1 MNHIYKVVWSKTTN
15 SLVVVSELAS
25 SQGKAA
31 SVVSKGYKL
40 SSVFKK
46 SFQLTALS
54 ALLISVMPAAQAAI
68 AVGASTVTNWNGA
81 VSVSLN
87 GASATGASVPY
98 NYHTPNN
105 ENYPDQGNNSNSS
118 NIYSGTLSAAQSIA
132 IGINAT
138 SQSGSIALGDNSRA
152 TGGLSLAL
160 GAFSQTNQAGAIA
173 LGTSALASGFNSFA
187 TMRQAA
193 ATADFAIAMGTAAN
207 ANATNS
213 IAMGSSALALG
224 NQSIAIGSAAMEKK
238 VGSAG
243 GESYRT
249 DYVGTTNTK
258 AQGDRTIAFGVNT
271 STTSNDSIAIGS
283 NSKTN
288 SGTGA
293 IAIGW
298 CSSTSYQDSVAIGS
312 NATANG
318 GYSLAL
324 GYNATSTN
332 LTSISIGWNA
342 AASNT
347 GGGHSQGAVAIG
359 PKTTA
364 LGNQSVVLGAS
375 ASAVEQATAIGND
388 SKANGF
394 GSIVIG
400 GDDTGYS
407 RNPNSDPYTPTALGG
422 ERIGYLANTATGD
435 NSNYR
440 SSLSSGIG
448 SVVVGVHGQAL
459 SNGSTAI
466 GVYSTAGD
474 NGITFTNDTT
484 STTAIEATAIGAL
497 SRAKSIRSSAIG
509 YSAEA
514 LGNYSTVVG
523 ANSTANG
530 TSSLALGHNSTAYS
544 TYSLA
549 AGYNASANLS
559 NSTAI
564 GSSSNAS
571 GLNAIAL
578 GTGAQALNTN
588 TISIGTGNIV
598 SGENSG
604 AIGDPNNITG
614 SNSYALGNNNV
625 IYANNS
631 FAVGNSIYIS
641 DTAQNTLAFGTN
653 ISVPTSTKTNN
664 TLIGT
669 SAKIQGGESS
679 IAFGTNATVSN
690 SVQSSAIAIGNQS
703 KVEAAVGGIAIGNG
717 STISS
722 SANNGS
728 IALGQK
734 TNVTGV
740 SSIALGNN
748 ASVTGTQQGSVAIG
762 NNTNV
767 TNTGQGTV
775 AVGSDTNVTVGN
787 AVAIGDHVNVKG
799 QRSIAIGSSSNV
811 AEGVVNATTIGT
823 GSNVTQNDGTAVGYN
838 AIVSNYNGLA
848 LGANA
853 TSTAQR
859 AVALGADSVAG
870 REGWDQAAYDPYIP
884 ANANTSQSAAI
895 TATKATNNY
904 GAVSVGSDT
913 VKRQIINVAA
923 GSADSDAVN
932 VAQLKAAIG
941 SVNTSWNIQENGT
954 QKDIVN
960 AGDNVSFANGTGTTA
975 NVSVDSTGKTST
987 VKYSVNKSGLSVATD
1002 GTVTAAANGDNFATA
1017 EQVAKAINDSEKTTT
1032 VEKGSDKVSVTG
1044 TTTGTKTNYVV
1055 DLSNAAKS
1063 SLDKADSALQS
1074 WTAQVNGANAKVVN
1088 QTNNTVNFV
1097 NGTNT
1102 IVKAD
1107 ANGNISVSTADNVTF
1122 NTVNASSFNAGNISI
1137 GTNGINAGNTTITN
1151 VANGINASDA
1161 VNVSQLNATNANV
1174 TNNTQNITK
1183 NAADIQSTKDGL
1195 NATNATVAGNTAN
1208 ITNNTNAIA
1217 NNTAAINKG
1226 INFGNGTTDNNFALG
1241 DTINVTSDSNIV
1253 VNTEDDG
1260 VKLSLADN
1268 VTVGN
1273 VTVNNTFKA
1282 GDVTINSTGIDA
1294 GNHAITN
1301 VANGTQDSDAVN
1313 LSQLNATNANVTNN
1327 TQNITNNTAAIAN
1340 NTANISNNTNA
1351 IANNTQNITKNAAD
1365 IQSTKDGLNA
1375 TNATVAGNTANIT
1388 NNTNAIANNTAAIN
1402 KGINFGNGTT
1412 DNNFALGSTINVTS
1426 DSNIEVST
1434 VADGVKLALASSIA
1448 VDNLTANNSVK
1459 VGNVAL
1465 TQAGIN
1471 AGNHAITNVTNGTNA
1486 TDAVNLSQLN
1496 ASKSSVEAGDNVAVT
1511 STSDANGTVY
1521 TVNANTSTVSNGSDK
1536 VTVTSSSTGNHTTN
1550 YAVDLSEAA
1559 KSSLNKADSALQ
1571 SWTAQVNGA
1580 DAKVVNQTNNT
1591 VNFVN
1596 GTNTIVK
1603 ADANGNI
1610 SVSTA
1615 DNVTFNTV
1623 NASTFN
1629 AGNVSISNSGINAG
1643 NHTIT
1648 NVANGTQGSD
1658 AVNLSQLN
1666 ATNANVTNNTNNI
1679 ANNTKNITNVTNLVN
1694 QGFNIGADNGTDDN
1708 VKLGEKVDFNGDG
1721 NIVTTVTNNAIAF
1734 ALSNTLNLTDAG
1746 SVTMGDTVVNGSGM
1760 IINNGSTNNQ
1770 TVSLT
1775 KDGLNNGGN
1784 TITNVANGSNA
1795 TDAVNLSQ
1803 LNAGKSSV
1811 EAGDNVAVTSTSDA
1825 NGTVYTV
1832 NANSSTVS
1840 NGSDKITVTQTDA
1853 GNHTSNYA
1861 VDLSEA
1867 AKSSLNKADS
1877 ALQSW
1882 TAQVN
1887 GTDAKVVNQTNNTVN
1902 FVNGT
1907 NTIVKADANGNI
1919 SVSTADNVTFNT
1931 VNASTFNAGGVS
1943 ISNSGI
1949 NAGNT
1954 TITNVAN
1961 GTQDSDAVNLS
1972 QLNATNANVTNNTNN
1987 IANNTQN
1994 ITNNANNIA
2003 NNTQN
2008 ITNNTAAIANNT
2020 ANISNNTNAIANNT
2034 AAINKGINFGNGM
2047 TDNNFALGDTI
2058 NVTSDSNIVVNTED
2072 DGVKLSLADNVT
2084 VGNVTVNNTFKAGD
2098 VTINSTGIDA
2108 GNHAI
2113 TNVANGTQDSDAV
2126 NLSQLN
2132 ATNAN
2137 VTNNTQNIT
2146 NNTAAI
2152 ANNTA
2157 NITNNTN
2164 AIANNAAN
2172 ITNNTNAINKG
2183 INFGNGTT
2191 AYNFALGST
2200 INVTSDSNIEV
2211 STVADGVK
2219 LALASSIAVN
2229 NITVNDTFKAGDVTI
2244 NSTGIDAGNHT
2255 ITNVAKGVNATDAV
2269 NLSQLES
2276 YVGDN
2281 SYNWN
2286 LSDGNNSSAVADN
2299 STVTITGSANA
2310 DSANTSGI
2318 VTELNGTNVSVDLSN
2333 KTKADIQQGVDA
2345 NTTVNTKG
2353 ITFAADSGT
2362 ATERKL
2368 GETLAINGDGDLIN
2382 TTVSAGKVEVAA
2394 SDKLKDAVNNA
2405 TTALQNWTAQ
2415 VNGADAKVVN
2425 QTNNTVNFVNGTNT
2439 IVKADANGN
2448 ISVST
2453 ADNVTFNT
2461 VNASTFNAGNVS
2473 ISNSGINAGNHTI
2486 TNVANGTQG
2495 GDAVNLS
2502 QLNAT
2507 NANVTNNTNNIA
2519 NNTKNITNVT
2529 NLVNQGFNIGADNG
2543 ADDNVKLSEKVDFN
2557 GDGNIVTTV
2566 TNNAI
2571 AFALSHTLNLTD
2583 AGSVTMGDTVV
2594 NGSGMIINNGSTN
2607 NQTVSLTKDGLNNGG
2622 NTITNVANGSN
2633 ATDAVNLSQLNAGKS
2648 SVEAGDNVAVTST
2661 SDANG
2666 TVYTVNANTSTV
2678 SNGSNK
2684 ITVTQTDAGNHTSN
2698 YAVDLSDAA
2707 KASLD
2712 KADSALQSL
2721 TTSADGAKAQT
2732 LDKDNSNA
2740 NFISGSN
2747 IRLTPS
2753 ADGIMIATA
2762 ENVTFTNVNTTNF
2775 KAGDVTI
2782 NSTGIDAGN
2791 HTITNVAKGVN
2802 ATDAVNLS
2810 QLESYVGDNSYNW
2823 NLSDGTNS
2831 SAVADNSTVAITG
2844 SANGDGANTS
2854 GIVTELNGT
2863 NVSVDLSDKAKE
2875 SLDKADSALQSW
2887 TAQVNGTDA
2896 KVVNQTNNTVNF
2908 VDGSNIN
2915 ITNDNG
2921 TIKVATADN
2930 VTFNTVNA
2938 STFNAGNVSISNSGI
2953 NAGNHTITNVS
2964 NGTKDSDAV
2973 NLSQLNA
2980 TNANVTNNT
2989 NNIAN
2994 NTQNITSNT
3003 NAINKGINFGNGTT
3017 ANNFALGSTINV
3029 TSDSNI
3035 VVNTTNAGVQLGLAD
3050 NIAVDNV
3057 TVNNTFKAGDVTINN
3072 NGIDAGNHAITN
3084 VTNGTNATD
3093 AVNVSQLNASKSSV
3107 EAGDNVAVTSTS
3119 DANGTVYTVNANTST
3134 VSNGSN
3140 KITVT
3145 QTDAGNHTSNYAVD
3159 LSDAAKASLDKADSA
3174 LQSLTTSADGAKA
3187 QTLDKDNSNANFI
3200 SGSNIRL
3207 TPSADGITIATA
3219 ENVTFTNVNTTN
3231 FKAGDVTINS
3241 TGIDA
3246 GNHTITNVAAGTNKT
3261 DAVNLGQL
3269 EQFIGDNSYNWN
3281 LSDGTNSSA
3290 VADNSTVAIEG
3301 SANGDSANTSG
3312 IVTMLDGTNVSV
3324 DLSDKAK
3331 VSLDKADS
3339 ALQSWTAQVNGA
3351 DAKVVNQTNNTVN
3364 FVNGTNTIVKADA
3377 NGNISVSTADNV
3389 TFNTVNASTFNAG
3402 NVSISNSGINAGNHT
3417 ITNVANGTQGSDAV
3431 NLSQLNATNANV
3443 TNNTNNI
3450 ANNTQNITNVTNL
3463 VNQGFNIGADNGTD
3477 DNVKLSEK
3485 VDFNGDG
3492 NIVTTVTN
3500 NAIAFALSHT
3510 LNLTG
3515 TGSVTMGDTVVN
3527 GSGMIIN
3534 NGSTNNQTVSLT
3546 KDGLNNGGNTI
3557 TNVANGS
3564 NATDAVNLSQL
3575 NAGKSS
3581 VEAGDNV
3588 AVTST
3593 SGANGTV
3600 YTVNANTSTVS
3611 NGSDKITVTQTD
3623 AGNHTSNYAV
3633 DLSDAA
3639 KASLDK
3645 ADNALQSWTAQVN
3658 GADAKVVNQ
3667 TNNTVNFV
3675 NGTNTIVKAD
3685 ANGNISV
3692 STADNVTFNTVNAST
3707 FNAGDV
3713 SFNTSGINAGNHT
3726 ITNVANGSNASDA
3739 VNVAQ
3744 LEANTTRYYSVN
3756 STVAGNRN
3764 NDGATGINAMAAGAN
3779 AVASGDNATAIGQ
3792 GTKANSAA
3800 AIAIGNNAN
3809 ATSSRND
3816 SVIAI
3821 GNNAQST
3828 GSYSIAVG
3836 TNSVANHTWSMAMG
3850 ISAKAIDDYATAL
3863 GSSAQ
3868 ATSQWTTAL
3877 GAGANATG
3885 SAATAVGSNTTA
3897 TAGGATVVGY
3907 NSSVTGA
3914 NTTALGNN
3922 INVDTEGS
3930 VVLGNGSAAASA
3942 TTETTATVNN
3952 LTYSGFAGADNVATG
3967 DYVSV
3972 GSVGEE
3978 RQIKNV
3984 AAGNVSATS
3993 TDAINGSQLYATQN
4007 VIGNVAN
4014 SVVNNFGGNATVD
4027 QNGNITFTDIGG
4039 TGANTIHDA
4048 IQNVSNVA
4056 NMGWNVQANG
4066 DTATKVAPGDT
4077 VQFINGQNIE
4087 IDRDGTNI
4095 TVATANNVTFTNV
4108 NTTTLTAGPVT
4119 INSTGID
4126 AGNHTITNVGK
4137 GVNATDAVN
4146 LSQLESYVGD
4156 NSYNWNLSDGNNSSA
4171 VADNSTVTI
4180 TGSANADS
4188 ANTSGIVTELNGT
4201 NVSVDLSNKTKA
4213 DIQQGVDANTTVNTK
4228 GITFA
4233 ADSGTAT
4240 ERKLGETLAING
4252 DGDLINTTVS
4262 AGKVEVAASDKLKDA
4277 VNNATTAL
4285 QNWTAQVNGADA
4297 KVVNQTNNTVNFVDG
4312 SNINITNDNGT
4323 IKVATADN
4331 VSFNSVNTTEFKA
4344 GDVTINSTG
4353 INVGNHTITNVANGT
4368 QDSDAVNLSQ
4378 LNATNANVTNNTNN
4392 IANNT
4397 ANITNNTNAIAN
4409 NTAAINKGINFGNG
4423 TTDNNFALGST
4434 INVTS
4439 DSNIEV
4445 STVADGVKLALAS
4458 SIAVNNVTVND
4469 TFKAGDVTINSTGID
4484 AGNHTI
4490 TNVVKGVNATDAVN
4504 LSQLNASKSSV
4515 EAGDNVAVTSTSDA
4529 NGTVYT
4535 VNANTSTVSNGSDK
4549 VTVTSSST
4557 GNHTTNYAV
4566 DLSEAAKAS
4575 LDKADS
4581 ALQSWTAQVNGADAK
4596 VVNQTNNTVNF
4607 VNGTN
4612 TIVKADANGN
4622 ISVSTADNVTF
4633 NTVNAST
4640 FNAGGVSISNSG
4652 INAGNTTIT
4661 NVANGTQDSD
4671 AVNLSQLNATNA
4683 NVTNNTNNIA
4693 NNTQNITNNAN
4704 NIANNTAN
4712 ITNNTNAI
4720 NKGINFGNGST
4731 ANNFALGST
4740 INVTSDSNIVVNTTS
4755 SGVQLGLADSIAVGN
4770 VTVNDTFKAGDVT
4783 INNNGIDAGNH
4794 TITNVAAGTNA
4805 TDAVNLAQLESY
4817 VGDNSYNWNLSDGNN
4832 SSAVADNSTVTI
4844 TGSANA
4850 DSANISGIVTEL
4862 NGTNVSVDLSNKTKA
4877 DIQQGIDANT
4887 TVNSKGITFAADSGT
4902 ATERKL
4908 GETLAIN
4915 GDGDLIN
4922 TTVSAGKV
4930 EVAASDKL
4938 KGAVNNAT
4946 TALQSWTAQVN
4957 GADAKVVDQTNNTVN
4972 FVDGSNINI
4981 TNDNGT
4987 IKVATTDNV
4996 TFNTVNASTF
5006 NAGNVSISNSGINA
5020 GNHTITNVSNGTK
5033 DSDAVNLSQLNATNA
5048 NVTNNTNNIANNT
5061 QNIKSVTNLVNQG
5074 FNIGADNGTDDNVKL
5089 GEKVDFNGDGNIVTT
5104 VTNNAIAFALSHTLN
5119 LTDAGSVTMGDT
5131 VVNSTGMIINNGS
5144 TDNQTVSLTKDGLNN
5159 GGNTITNVAA
5169 GNVSA
5174 TSTDAINGSQLYA
5187 TQNVIG
5193 NVANSVVNN
5202 FGGNAAVDQN
5212 GNITFTDIGGT
5223 GANTI
5228 HDAILNVSNVANMGW
5243 NVQAN
5248 GDTATKVVPGGTVQ
5262 FINGQNIEISRNGT
5276 NITVATA
5283 DNVTF
5288 NNVNTTTLTAGP
5300 VTINNSG
5307 IDAGATQIKN
5317 VAAGTEDTDAVNY
5330 KQLKD
5335 AVSNSSTT
5343 WNLTDNN
5350 DTANSTTVGNDST
5363 VSFNNGTNTV
5373 AVVNGTNVSYSLAD
5387 NIALT
5392 NNGSVTV
5399 GNTTVDNA
5407 GISVGD
5413 NVTVTNTGF
5422 VAGNVTVK
5430 QDGINA
5436 GGNKITGVA
5445 DGDISA
5451 NSTDAVNGGQL
5462 YNVIQNATAGV
5473 KTEVEAGKN
5482 IVVTN
5487 STGANGQTVYTVETA
5502 KEVDFDKVTVGNV
5515 TINKDTNKVSGIANG
5530 DISATSSDAINGS
5543 QLYTANQNVADHLG
5557 GGSKVDENGN
5567 VTAPTYTVVTNPS
5580 TNATTTANNVGDAIN
5595 GLNTAI
5601 SKPLTFAADSGSN
5614 SEMRLGSTV
5623 SIKGGV
5629 SDSTKLSDNN
5639 IGVVSDGKG
5648 NLTVKLAKD
5657 ISGLNSVTTGDTT
5670 MNSEGITI
5678 KNGAAGSPVSLTKNG
5693 LNNGGNR
5700 ITNVA
5705 PGEVS
5710 QDSTD
5715 AVNGSQLH
5723 ATNQQVVRNAQA
5735 INQVANHVNK
5745 VDRNLRAG
5753 IAGAMAAGGL
5763 YHATLPGKSM
5773 VAAGVG
5779 TYRGESAIAV
5789 GYSRLSDN
5797 GKLGV
5802 KFSVNG
5808 NTRGDTG
5815 AAASVGY
5822 QW

>member
-105 ENYPDQGNNSNSS
+105 ENYLDQGNNSNSS

-288 SGTGA
+288 AGTGA

-1107 ANGNISVSTADNVTF
+1107 ANGNISVSTTDNVTF

-1151 VANGINASDA
+1151 VANGTNASDA

-1174 TNNTQNITK
+1174 TNNTQNITNNTAAIANNTANISNNTNAIANNTQNIMK

-1226 INFGNGTTDNNFALG
+1226 INFGNGTTA
-1241 DTINVTSDSNIV
+1241 
-1253 VNTEDDG
+1253 
-1260 VKLSLADN
+1260 
-1268 VTVGN
+1268 
-1273 VTVNNTFKA
+1273 
-1282 GDVTINSTGIDA
+1282 
-1294 GNHAITN
+1294 
-1301 VANGTQDSDAVN
+1301 
-1313 LSQLNATNANVTNN
+1313 
-1327 TQNITNNTAAIAN
+1327 
-1340 NTANISNNTNA
+1340 
-1351 IANNTQNITKNAAD
+1351 
-1365 IQSTKDGLNA
+1365 
-1375 TNATVAGNTANIT
+1375 
-1388 NNTNAIANNTAAIN
+1388 
-1402 KGINFGNGTT
+1402 
-1412 DNNFALGSTINVTS
+1412 NNFALGSTINVTS

-1571 SWTAQVNGA
+1571 SWTAQVNGV

-1629 AGNVSISNSGINAG
+1629 AGNVSISNNGINAG
-1643 NHTIT
+1643 NTTIT
-1648 NVANGTQGSD
+1648 NVANGTNASD

-1666 ATNANVTNNTNNI
+1666 ATNANVT
-1679 ANNTKNITNVTNLVN
+1679 NNTKNITNVTNLVN
-1694 QGFNIGADNGTDDN
+1694 QGFNIGADNGADDN

-1746 SVTMGDTVVNGSGM
+1746 SVTMGDTVVNSTGM
-1760 IINNGSTNNQ
+1760 LINNGSTDNQ

-1784 TITNVANGSNA
+1784 TITG
-1795 TDAVNLSQ
+1795 
-1803 LNAGKSSV
+1803 
-1811 EAGDNVAVTSTSDA
+1811 
-1825 NGTVYTV
+1825 
-1832 NANSSTVS
+1832 
-1840 NGSDKITVTQTDA
+1840 
-1853 GNHTSNYA
+1853 
-1861 VDLSEA
+1861 
-1867 AKSSLNKADS
+1867 
-1877 ALQSW
+1877 
-1882 TAQVN
+1882 
-1887 GTDAKVVNQTNNTVN
+1887 
-1902 FVNGT
+1902 
-1907 NTIVKADANGNI
+1907 
-1919 SVSTADNVTFNT
+1919 
-1931 VNASTFNAGGVS
+1931 
-1943 ISNSGI
+1943 
-1949 NAGNT
+1949 
-1954 TITNVAN
+1954 
-1961 GTQDSDAVNLS
+1961 
-1972 QLNATNANVTNNTNN
+1972 
-1987 IANNTQN
+1987 
-1994 ITNNANNIA
+1994 
-2003 NNTQN
+2003 
-2008 ITNNTAAIANNT
+2008 
-2020 ANISNNTNAIANNT
+2020 
-2034 AAINKGINFGNGM
+2034 
-2047 TDNNFALGDTI
+2047 
-2058 NVTSDSNIVVNTED
+2058 
-2072 DGVKLSLADNVT
+2072 
-2084 VGNVTVNNTFKAGD
+2084 
-2098 VTINSTGIDA
+2098 
-2108 GNHAI
+2108 
-2113 TNVANGTQDSDAV
+2113 
-2126 NLSQLN
+2126 
-2132 ATNAN
+2132 
-2137 VTNNTQNIT
+2137 
-2146 NNTAAI
+2146 
-2152 ANNTA
+2152 
-2157 NITNNTN
+2157 
-2164 AIANNAAN
+2164 
-2172 ITNNTNAINKG
+2172 
-2183 INFGNGTT
+2183 
-2191 AYNFALGST
+2191 
-2200 INVTSDSNIEV
+2200 
-2211 STVADGVK
+2211 
-2219 LALASSIAVN
+2219 
-2229 NITVNDTFKAGDVTI
+2229 
-2244 NSTGIDAGNHT
+2244 
-2255 ITNVAKGVNATDAV
+2255 
-2269 NLSQLES
+2269 
-2276 YVGDN
+2276 
-2281 SYNWN
+2281 
-2286 LSDGNNSSAVADN
+2286 
-2299 STVTITGSANA
+2299 
-2310 DSANTSGI
+2310 
-2318 VTELNGTNVSVDLSN
+2318 
-2333 KTKADIQQGVDA
+2333 
-2345 NTTVNTKG
+2345 
-2353 ITFAADSGT
+2353 
-2362 ATERKL
+2362 
-2368 GETLAINGDGDLIN
+2368 
-2382 TTVSAGKVEVAA
+2382 
-2394 SDKLKDAVNNA
+2394 
-2405 TTALQNWTAQ
+2405 
-2415 VNGADAKVVN
+2415 
-2425 QTNNTVNFVNGTNT
+2425 
-2439 IVKADANGN
+2439 
-2448 ISVST
+2448 
-2453 ADNVTFNT
+2453 
-2461 VNASTFNAGNVS
+2461 
-2473 ISNSGINAGNHTI
+2473 
-2486 TNVANGTQG
+2486 
-2495 GDAVNLS
+2495 
-2502 QLNAT
+2502 
-2507 NANVTNNTNNIA
+2507 
-2519 NNTKNITNVT
+2519 
-2529 NLVNQGFNIGADNG
+2529 
-2543 ADDNVKLSEKVDFN
+2543 
-2557 GDGNIVTTV
+2557 
-2566 TNNAI
+2566 
-2571 AFALSHTLNLTD
+2571 
-2583 AGSVTMGDTVV
+2583 
-2594 NGSGMIINNGSTN
+2594 
-2607 NQTVSLTKDGLNNGG
+2607 
-2622 NTITNVANGSN
+2622 VANGSN

-2678 SNGSNK
+2678 SNGSDK
-2684 ITVTQTDAGNHTSN
+2684 VTVTSSSTGNHTTN
-2698 YAVDLSDAA
+2698 YALDLSEAA

-2721 TTSADGAKAQT
+2721 TTSADGTKAQT

-2753 ADGIMIATA
+2753 ADGITIATA

-3134 VSNGSN
+3134 VSNGSD
-3140 KITVT
+3140 KVTVT
-3145 QTDAGNHTSNYAVD
+3145 SSSTGNHTTNYALD

-3402 NVSISNSGINAGNHT
+3402 NVSISNNGINAGNTT
-3417 ITNVANGTQGSDAV
+3417 ITNVANGTNASDAV

-3450 ANNTQNITNVTNL
+3450 ANNTQNITNNANNIANNTANITN
-3463 VNQGFNIGADNGTD
+3463 NTNAINKGINFGNGTD
-3477 DNVKLSEK
+3477 ANKFNLGDTINVTSDSNIVVSTVADGVKLALASSIAVNNITVNDTFK
-3485 VDFNGDG
+3485 AGDVTINSTGIDAG
-3492 NIVTTVTN
+3492 N
-3500 NAIAFALSHT
+3500 H
-3510 LNLTG
+3510 
-3515 TGSVTMGDTVVN
+3515 
-3527 GSGMIIN
+3527 
-3534 NGSTNNQTVSLT
+3534 
-3546 KDGLNNGGNTI
+3546 TI
-3557 TNVANGS
+3557 TNVAAGT
-3564 NATDAVNLSQL
+3564 NATDAVNLAQL
-3575 NAGKSS
+3575 ESY
-3581 VEAGDNV
+3581 VGDNSYNWNLSDGTNNNAV
-3588 AVTST
+3588 ADSST
-3593 SGANGTV
+3593 VAITGSANGDG
-3600 YTVNANTSTVS
+3600 ANTSGIVTELNGTNVS
-3611 NGSDKITVTQTD
+3611 
-3623 AGNHTSNYAV
+3623 V
-3633 DLSDAA
+3633 DLSN
-3639 KASLDK
+3639 KTK
-3645 ADNALQSWTAQVN
+3645 ADIQQGVDANTTVNTKGITFAADSGTATERKLGETLAINGDGDLINTTVSAGKVEVAASDKLKDAVNNATTALQSWTAQVN
-3658 GADAKVVNQ
+3658 GAAAKVVNQ

-3707 FNAGDV
+3707 FNAGGV
-3713 SFNTSGINAGNHT
+3713 SISNSGINAGNTTITNVANGTQDSDAVNLSQLNATNANVTNNTNNIANNTQNITSNANNIANNTANITNNTNAINKGINFGNGSTANNFALGSTINVTSDSNIVVNTTSSGVQLALADSIAVGNVTVNDTFKAGDVTINNNGIDAGNHT

-4171 VADNSTVTI
+4171 VADNSTVAI

-4285 QNWTAQVNGADA
+4285 QSWTAQVNGTDA
-4297 KVVNQTNNTVNFVDG
+4297 KVVDQTNNTVNFVDG
-4312 SNINITNDNGT
+4312 NNINITNNNGT
-4323 IKVATADN
+4323 IKVATTDN
-4331 VSFNSVNTTEFKA
+4331 VTFNTVNASTFNA
-4344 GDVTINSTG
+4344 GGVSISNSG
-4353 INVGNHTITNVANGT
+4353 INAGNTTITNVANGT

-4397 ANITNNTNAIAN
+4397 ANITNNTNAIAS
-4409 NTAAINKGINFGNG
+4409 NTAMINKGINFGNG
-4423 TTDNNFALGST
+4423 TDANKFNLGDT

-4439 DSNIEV
+4439 DSNIVV

-4458 SIAVNNVTVND
+4458 SIAVNNITVND

-4490 TNVVKGVNATDAVN
+4490 TNVAKGVNATDAVNLSQLESYVGDNSYNWNLSDGTNNNAVADNSTVTITGSANGDSANTSGIVTELNGTNVSVDLSNKTKADIQQGVDANTTVNTKGITFAADSGTATERKLGETLAINGDGDLINTTVSAGKVEVAASDKLKGAVNNATTALQSWTAQVNGADAKVVNQTNNTVNFVNGTNTIVKADANGNISVSTADNVTFNTVNASTFNAGNVSISNSGINAGNHTITNVSNGTKDSDAVNLSQLNATNANVTNNTNNIANNTKNITNVTNLVNQGFNIGADNGTDNNVKLGEKVDFNGDGNIVTTVTNNAIAFALSNTLNLTDAGSVTMGDTVVNGSGMIINNGSADNQTVSLTKDGLNNGGNTITNVAIGSNATDAVN

-4535 VNANTSTVSNGSDK
+4535 VNANSSTVSNGSDK
-4549 VTVTSSST
+4549 ITVTQT
-4557 GNHTTNYAV
+4557 DAGNHTSNYAV
-4566 DLSEAAKAS
+4566 DLSEAAKSS
-4575 LDKADS
+4575 LNKADS
-4581 ALQSWTAQVNGADAK
+4581 ALQSWTAQVNGTDAK

-4683 NVTNNTNNIA
+4683 NVTNNTQNITNNTAAIANNTANISNNTNAIA
-4693 NNTQNITNNAN
+4693 NNTQNITKNAADIQSTKDGLN
-4704 NIANNTAN
+4704 ATNATVAGNTAN

-4720 NKGINFGNGST
+4720 ANNTATINKGINFGNGTT

-4740 INVTSDSNIVVNTTS
+4740 INVTSDSNIEVSTVAD
-4755 SGVQLGLADSIAVGN
+4755 GVKLALASSIAVDNLTANNSVKVGN
-4770 VTVNDTFKAGDVT
+4770 VALTQAG
-4783 INNNGIDAGNH
+4783 INAGNH
-4794 TITNVAAGTNA
+4794 AITNVTNGTNA
-4805 TDAVNLAQLESY
+4805 TDAVNVQQL
-4817 VGDNSYNWNLSDGNN
+4817 
-4832 SSAVADNSTVTI
+4832 
-4844 TGSANA
+4844 
-4850 DSANISGIVTEL
+4850 
-4862 NGTNVSVDLSNKTKA
+4862 TN
-4877 DIQQGIDANT
+4877 
-4887 TVNSKGITFAADSGT
+4887 
-4902 ATERKL
+4902 
-4908 GETLAIN
+4908 
-4915 GDGDLIN
+4915 
-4922 TTVSAGKV
+4922 
-4930 EVAASDKL
+4930 
-4938 KGAVNNAT
+4938 AVNNASSGSAWKIT
-4946 TALQSWTAQVN
+4946 E
-4957 GADAKVVDQTNNTVN
+4957 NN
-4972 FVDGSNINI
+4972 D
-4981 TNDNGT
+4981 
-4987 IKVATTDNV
+4987 
-4996 TFNTVNASTF
+4996 
-5006 NAGNVSISNSGINA
+5006 
-5020 GNHTITNVSNGTK
+5020 
-5033 DSDAVNLSQLNATNA
+5033 ATNA
-5048 NVTNNTNNIANNT
+5048 
-5061 QNIKSVTNLVNQG
+5061 K
-5074 FNIGADNGTDDNVKL
+5074 
-5089 GEKVDFNGDGNIVTT
+5089 
-5104 VTNNAIAFALSHTLN
+5104 
-5119 LTDAGSVTMGDT
+5119 
-5131 VVNSTGMIINNGS
+5131 
-5144 TDNQTVSLTKDGLNN
+5144 
-5159 GGNTITNVAA
+5159 
-5169 GNVSA
+5169 
-5174 TSTDAINGSQLYA
+5174 
-5187 TQNVIG
+5187 
-5193 NVANSVVNN
+5193 
-5202 FGGNAAVDQN
+5202 
-5212 GNITFTDIGGT
+5212 
-5223 GANTI
+5223 
-5228 HDAILNVSNVANMGW
+5228 
-5243 NVQAN
+5243 
-5248 GDTATKVVPGGTVQ
+5248 
-5262 FINGQNIEISRNGT
+5262 
-5276 NITVATA
+5276 
-5283 DNVTF
+5283 
-5288 NNVNTTTLTAGP
+5288 
-5300 VTINNSG
+5300 
-5307 IDAGATQIKN
+5307 
-5317 VAAGTEDTDAVNY
+5317 
-5330 KQLKD
+5330 
-5335 AVSNSSTT
+5335 
-5343 WNLTDNN
+5343 
-5350 DTANSTTVGNDST
+5350 TVGNST
-5363 VSFNNGTNTV
+5363 VSFNNGSNTI
-5373 AVVNGTNVSYSLAD
+5373 AVVNGTNVTYNLAD
-5387 NIALT
+5387 NITLT
-5392 NNGSVTV
+5392 NAGSVTIGNTMV
-5399 GNTTVDNA
+5399 NNDGIKVGNETTISNGSATIGSVTIASTGKISGVAKGTLNAASTEAVNGSQLYETNQNVSNLTAQLSQVNQTANAGWKLAVNGTSTSTVAPNATVSLNNSDNNVVITKDANSSNVTFGLNSTLNIGNGANTVKVDGTNGSISTGNTT
-5407 GISVGD
+5407 ITGD
-5413 NVTVTNTGF
+5413 NVKTTTLTTGNTTINNDGLVT
-5422 VAGNVTVK
+5422 GNVTVK

-5678 KNGAAGSPVSLTKNG
+5678 NNGAAGSPVSLTKNG